1 MQRPERPTRSPLLS
15 FPFLATSILGGTVM
29 GLVGIYGNL
38 PTQIAVLGVWV
49 SVLGGLFL
57 EFVGR
62 DEERDR
68 TRSEA
73 LQRLGVPLA
82 LTSDP
87 ELFAHHRTLSELL
100 LKLLPLDDPVLRDIT
115 WGELA
120 GMAERLEHLARGE
133 VDYVG
138 TEAWRTVYDR
148 VLTSP
153 GVSRY
158 RSVAWVRTRDYWQDA
173 PARKSLRA
181 NYLFVAQGGALE
193 RIVILADGLWTD
205 EGAEPVEP
213 VRTWIVEQVFQGI
226 RVSVVR
232 ESALGNE
239 RDLLTDFG
247 VYGDR
252 AVGSQ
257 LVDAGGR
264 TERFTLHF
272 DPEAVRAALDRW
284 ERLLLYAVPVRPR

>member
-1 MQRPERPTRSPLLS
+1 VS
-15 FPFLATSILGGTVM
+15 FPFLAASILGGTVM
-29 GLVGIYGNL
+29 GLVGIYGSL
-38 PTQIAVLGVWV
+38 PTQIAALGVWV
-49 SVLGGLFL
+49 SMLGGLFL

-73 LQRLGVPLA
+73 LERLGVPLA
-82 LTSDP
+82 LTADP
-87 ELFAHHRTLSELL
+87 ELFAQHRTLSESL
-100 LKLLPLDDPVLRDIT
+100 LKLLPLEDPVLREIAR
-115 WGELA
+115 GELA

-148 VLTSP
+148 LLASP
-153 GVSRY
+153 GVSHY

-173 PARKSLRA
+173 PARQSLRA
-181 NYLFVAQGGALE
+181 NYLFVAQGATLE
-193 RIVILADGLWTD
+193 RIVIVNDELWTD
-205 EGAEPVEP
+205 EGREPVEP

-232 ESALGNE
+232 ESALESE
-239 RDLLTDFG
+239 RDLLADFG

-264 TERFTLHF
+264 TERFTLLF
-272 DPEAVRAALDRW
+272 DPEAVRAALDHW